1 MATLAK
7 TVRNFVEQ
15 ETKFWQL
22 TRRLAFL
29 TEICFAFVSCQ
40 SIITLSHVVDVTLS
54 HCHMFQVVGILMRAR
69 RQGFVDFEG
78 EMLFQ
83 RRDDHVVIRLV
94 KSPDE
99 LEADVEKQRGEL
111 RVRPSQRK

>member
-1 MATLAK
+1 
-7 TVRNFVEQ
+7 
-15 ETKFWQL
+15 
-22 TRRLAFL
+22 
-29 TEICFAFVSCQ
+29 
-40 SIITLSHVVDVTLS
+40 
-54 HCHMFQVVGILMRAR
+54 MRAR

>member
-1 MATLAK
+1 
-7 TVRNFVEQ
+7 
-15 ETKFWQL
+15 
-22 TRRLAFL
+22 
-29 TEICFAFVSCQ
+29 
-40 SIITLSHVVDVTLS
+40 
-54 HCHMFQVVGILMRAR
+54 MFQVVGILMRAR

>member
-1 MATLAK
+1 ML
-7 TVRNFVEQ
+7 
-15 ETKFWQL
+15 
-22 TRRLAFL
+22 
-29 TEICFAFVSCQ
+29 
-40 SIITLSHVVDVTLS
+40 
-54 HCHMFQVVGILMRAR
+54 QVVGILMRAR